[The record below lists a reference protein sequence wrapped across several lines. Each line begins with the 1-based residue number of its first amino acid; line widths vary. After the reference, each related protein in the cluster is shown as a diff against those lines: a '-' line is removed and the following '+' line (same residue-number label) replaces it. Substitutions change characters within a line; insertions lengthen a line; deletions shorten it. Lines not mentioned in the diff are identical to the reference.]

1 MQREMA
7 DLTRAPPP
15 GVSCFPVDGSSLSHL
30 EAHISGPPGTV
41 YQGGVFK
48 LDVRIPDRCVCAA
61 LGDVRGYRAFHDVFV
76 AAGTRWS
83 RRWCGS

>member
-1 MQREMA
+1 MWAARMQREMA

-15 GVSCFPVDGSSLSHL
+15 GVSCFPVDGTSLGHL

-48 LDVRIPDRCVCAA
+48 LDVRIPDRCAGAA
-61 LGDVRGYRAFHDVFV
+61 LVAVRGV
-76 AAGTRWS
+76 AECS
-83 RRWCGS
+83 Q